1 MTIVQCVVP
10 TGVRVVFVNIEFFWL
25 GVVDLER
32 AAAGIDVAPVEG
44 LPSSG
49 GGIDAVKLNHRLDS
63 VLLEYHDALHWAV
76 RLADGVQNVH
86 CNRIDWIDDGE
97 QQDMVRSGCHLA
109 LPPGLVCDVD
119 VVVVVPTV
127 QRNRLDHLL
136 AGAEAL
142 VVRAILATAAAATSG
157 PVRGA
162 AAVERH
168 DHLGLAAGAAA
179 AGAVRRVLQLLLL
192 VADAAAAADGFDRE
206 NLGAV

>member
-32 AAAGIDVAPVEG
+32 AAAGVDVTSVEG

-63 VLLEYHDALHWAV
+63 VLLEYHDALHWSV

-142 VVRAILATAAAATSG
+142 VVGPVLAATATSAAGT
-157 PVRGA
+157 VRP
-162 AAVERH
+162 VERH

-179 AGAVRRVLQLLLL
+179 AGAVRGVLQLLLL
-192 VADAAAAADGFDRE
+192 VADAAAATADGFDRE